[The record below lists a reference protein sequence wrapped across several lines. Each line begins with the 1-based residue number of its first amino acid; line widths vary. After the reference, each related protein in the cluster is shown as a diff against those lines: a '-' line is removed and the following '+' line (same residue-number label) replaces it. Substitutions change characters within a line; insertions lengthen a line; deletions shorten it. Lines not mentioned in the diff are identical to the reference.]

1 MDVCAYPTELLDGYA
16 YGIHNTGVETEVG
29 SCGTG

>member
-1 MDVCAYPTELLDGYA
+1 MYFLAYPAELLDGYA
-16 YGIHNTGVETEVG
+16 NGIHYTGVETEVG